1 MLKDEILKKLIDID
15 GYISGQDISQAL
27 GVSRTSVWKSIES
40 LRSAGFTIDSKTN
53 LGYCLRN
60 LPDMLIPET
69 ITPHIKTT
77 KLGSEIICLDCVDS
91 TNNHLKNLASSG
103 AKEGTVVISN
113 SQSGG
118 RGRLGRSFISPPGK
132 GIYLSVL
139 LRPPYSPAQ
148 LTSLTCFAAVA
159 VCEAIEAVSDVKP
172 GIKWVN
178 DILVG
183 DRKICGILT
192 EMSMESESGQIQYI
206 VIGVGVN
213 VLQNADDFPGD
224 VSYKASSLSMLGC
237 PGVSRSKLA
246 AEMINALDR
255 MYDSLPNPDEKL
267 WQKYREKSMTIGR
280 DIRVISSRGTRD
292 AFAEDID
299 PDGGLIV
306 RYTDGSR
313 ETLSY
318 GEISVRGRNGY
329 V

>member
-27 GVSRTSVWKSIES
+27 GVSRTAVWKSIEA
-40 LRSAGFTIDSKTN
+40 LRGAGFTIDSKTN

-60 LPDMLIPET
+60 LPDILIPET
-69 ITPHIKTT
+69 ISPHIKAK

-91 TNNHLKNLASSG
+91 TNNYLKNLAASG
-103 AKEGTVVISN
+103 AKEGTVVISD

-139 LRPPYSPAQ
+139 LRPPYSPSE

-159 VCEAIEAVSDVKP
+159 VCEAIEAVSDLNP

-178 DILVG
+178 DIVVG
-183 DRKICGILT
+183 NRKICGILT
-192 EMSMESESGQIQYI
+192 EMSMESESGRIQYI
-206 VIGVGVN
+206 VIGAGVN
-213 VLQNADDFPGD
+213 VLQNANDFPED
-224 VSYKASSLSMLGC
+224 VSEKASSLSMLGC
-237 PGVSRSKLA
+237 PDVSRSKLS

-255 MYDSLPNPDEKL
+255 IYDSLPNPDEKL
-267 WQKYREKSMTIGR
+267 WQKYREKSMTIGQ
-280 DIRVISSRGTRD
+280 DIRVIGSGNTRN
-292 AFAEDID
+292 AFAEGID

-318 GEISVRGRNGY
+318 GEVSVRGQNSY